1 MIAPART
8 AAYEVL
14 RAVHTDRA
22 DLGSALARQRERLG
36 DERDRALAGEIATGT
51 LRWRAACDH
60 LVAAFSARPLAKLD
74 PEVLDVLRLS
84 IFQLL
89 HLDRVPASAVVKDA
103 VDMTGRVGKRSAG
116 GMVNAIL
123 RRISRE
129 REHLPFPIRPQSDT
143 DHDAWLEYLSVT
155 WSHPAWLVRRWISR
169 HGVQATEAWVRF
181 NNTPPALTLR
191 VNTLKTTREACRARL
206 EREGVTTEEGR
217 HGRACLSV
225 RTGNPLGT
233 PAYADGWC
241 VVQDEASQLVG
252 EFAAAQPG
260 ECVLDA
266 CASPGGKTITMAAG
280 QAGRGLLVAADVR
293 DRRVRLLRETVRRSG
308 AANVRIL
315 QADVTVPLPFST
327 AFDRVLLDAPCSGL
341 GTVRRDPDIKWRRR
355 EEGLGELARMQGA
368 MLDHA
373 AGATK
378 PGGKLIYATCSSE
391 PEENDE
397 VVQNFLAR
405 HTGWTQDGTPLRTL
419 PFRDDLEAFFAA
431 MLVRTKDLR

>member
-22 DLGSALARQRERLG
+22 DLGSALARQRERLP

-60 LVAAFSARPLAKLD
+60 LVAAFSARALAKLD

-103 VDMTGRVGKRSAG
+103 VDMTGRVGKRSAA

-123 RRISRE
+123 RRVSRE
-129 REHLPFPIRPQSDT
+129 RERLPFPPRPSPEADAADWIR
-143 DHDAWLEYLSVT
+143 YLSIT
-155 WSHPAWLVRRWISR
+155 WSHPEWLVRRWISR
-169 HGVQATEAWVRF
+169 HGVPAADAWVRF

-191 VNTLKTTREACRARL
+191 VNALKASREGCRERL
-206 EREGVTTEEGR
+206 EREGVRTDDGR
-217 HGRACLSV
+217 HGKASLVV

-233 PAYADGWC
+233 STYADGWC

-252 EFAAAQPG
+252 EFAAARPD
-260 ECVLDA
+260 ERVLDA
-266 CASPGGKTITMAAG
+266 CASPGGKTITMAADMN
-280 QAGRGLLVAADVR
+280 GRGLIVAADVR
-293 DRRVRLLRETVRRSG
+293 DRRIRLLRDTVRRAG
-308 AANVRIL
+308 ADGVRIV
-315 QADVTVPLPFST
+315 QADLTVPLPFGP

-341 GTVRRDPDIKWRRR
+341 GTVRRDPDIKWRRDA
-355 EEGLGELARMQGA
+355 EGLAALARIQGE

-373 AGATK
+373 AAVTR
-378 PGGKLIYATCSSE
+378 PGGRLIYSTCSSE
-391 PEENDE
+391 PEENDQ
-397 VVQNFLAR
+397 VVEAFLSRNPA
-405 HTGWTQDGTPLRTL
+405 WEQDGAPLRTL

-431 MLVRTKDLR
+431 MLVRAKDLR